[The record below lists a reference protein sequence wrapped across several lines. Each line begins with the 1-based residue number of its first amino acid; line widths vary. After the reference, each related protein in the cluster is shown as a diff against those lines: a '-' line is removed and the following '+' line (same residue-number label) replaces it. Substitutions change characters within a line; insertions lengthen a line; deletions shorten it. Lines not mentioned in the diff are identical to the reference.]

1 VTWSDTRRYRGPV
14 PTAAADN
21 GLPVLR
27 RTAARAILLDERG
40 FVLLLRGRDPGEPD
54 SPAWWFTPG
63 GGLRPGEESMTAAK
77 RECWEELGF
86 VPEVLHGP
94 IGRHHTAFAFNGRWL
109 IQDSAFFWA
118 RVTRF
123 EPAPQQ
129 WTPLEERFIL
139 GWRWC

>member
-1 VTWSDTRRYRGPV
+1 
-14 PTAAADN
+14 
-21 GLPVLR
+21 
-27 RTAARAILLDERG
+27 
-40 FVLLLRGRDPGEPD
+40 
-54 SPAWWFTPG
+54 
-63 GGLRPGEESMTAAK
+63 MTAAK

-123 EPAPQQ
+123 EPAPQEL
-129 WTPLEERFIL
+129 TPLEERFIL
-139 GWRWC
+139 GWRWWSPAELQTSDERIYPADLAELLATLPDDEGPPAARPG